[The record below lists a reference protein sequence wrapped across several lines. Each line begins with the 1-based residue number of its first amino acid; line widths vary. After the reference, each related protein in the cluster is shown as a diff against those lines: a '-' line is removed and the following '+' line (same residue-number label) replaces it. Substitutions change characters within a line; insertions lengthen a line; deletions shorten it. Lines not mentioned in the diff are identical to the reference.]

1 MTGHVSHPSREDVL
15 DAFAVEPR
23 ADRATLERYLRE
35 YPAYAAELVDLS
47 RELARDICEN
57 EEPLSAKDQA
67 LIDQAWR
74 RHVEAAPNIAVD
86 PLASLSVEELR
97 ALAKHLDV
105 PRQVIT
111 AFRERRV
118 DVASVPRRFLVHLAA
133 ATSST
138 LEGFVG
144 AFTLPPAPSLARSYK
159 SDARPVEG
167 APVAF
172 EQLLIEAGVPAEKR
186 ALLMASDD

>member
-1 MTGHVSHPSREDVL
+1 MTDHLSHPSRDDVL

-23 ADRATLERYLRE
+23 ADRGTLERYLRE

-47 RELARDICEN
+47 RELAREACGS
-57 EEPLSAKDQA
+57 EEMQSAKDQA

-74 RHVEAAPNIAVD
+74 RHVKAAPKIAAD
-86 PLASLSVEELR
+86 PLASLSIEELR

-118 DVASVPRRFLVHLAA
+118 DVASVPQRFLAQLAA
-133 ATSST
+133 ATSRT

-144 AFTLPPAPSLARSYK
+144 ALTLPAPFLARSYK

-167 APVAF
+167 VPVAF
-172 EQLLIEAGVPAEKR
+172 EQLLIEAGVTAEKR